1 VILDEVIMLSNYSYH
16 INYIENNQYLN
27 FSTLKAVVHIIVVNH
42 EIMNPKIM
50 DSSMS
55 KPKTITRNE
64 FVIINFTIIKVFQKV
79 GTCLDK
85 TINIIIT

>member
-1 VILDEVIMLSNYSYH
+1 MLSNYSYH

-27 FSTLKAVVHIIVVNH
+27 LLALKAIVYIIVINH

-55 KPKTITRNE
+55 IPKTITCNK
-64 FVIINFTIIKVFQKV
+64 FVITNFTIIAVFQKV
-79 GTCLDK
+79 GTCLDR
-85 TINIIIT
+85 TTNIITT